1 MRAVIVIVITA
12 SARPSHPLKDLPLV
26 PGRRGEH
33 GVKNHDHRDGEA
45 VEYAEDL
52 VAIGSAVDS
61 KLVLDYRY
69 IKLIK
74 RRCGLRLRG
83 DRLRDEVTNDIRSD
97 DRLWLVDNP
106 NDSGSAAVRDKLGSK
121 RRRERREAALRRGV
135 GTQES
140 NRQGH

>member
-1 MRAVIVIVITA
+1 M
-12 SARPSHPLKDLPLV
+12 

-33 GVKNHDHRDGEA
+33 GMKDHDRRDGEA

-74 RRCGLRLRG
+74 RRCGPRLRG
-83 DRLRDEVTNDIRSD
+83 DRPRDEVTNDIRSD
-97 DRLWLVDNP
+97 DRFWLVDNS
-106 NDSGSAAVRDKLGSK
+106 NDSGSAAGRNKLGSK
-121 RRRERREAALRRGV
+121 RRGERGEAALCRGV

-140 NRQGH
+140 NRQGHKDNLLARRGPA